1 MEFSLA
7 FWLGFL
13 VFVLVAL
20 AIDMGVLH
28 RRPRALSFKE
38 ASNLTA
44 IWVLLASIFCTFI
57 YFVSNEQKALEFFT
71 AYVVELTLSM
81 DNVFVFLLIF
91 KYFKIPLEN
100 QHRVL
105 FWGVLGAIVMR
116 FIMIIGGIYLVQ
128 YFEWLFIVF
137 GVFLIVAGIKL
148 LITKSEQQEVDLD
161 KNSVMKFLK
170 RFFNVTNELHGD
182 RFIVRLNGV
191 KYFTPLFVALILIE
205 KTDLV
210 FALDSIPAVLA
221 ISRDP
226 FIVFTSNIFAI
237 LGLRSLYFLLANLM
251 HRFIYLKHGISIIL
265 VFVGLKM
272 ILAEIGFKL
281 AVSYSLLFIMF
292 VLLGSI
298 GYSLLS
304 TKNNRT

>member
-148 LITKSEQQEVDLD
+148 LITKSEQQEVNLD

-304 TKNNRT
+304 TKNNRN

>member
-1 MEFSLA
+1 MQFSLA

-13 VFVLVAL
+13 VFVVVAL
-20 AIDMGVLH
+20 VIDMGLLNRKPHV
-28 RRPRALSFKE
+28 LSFKE

-44 IWVLLASIFCTFI
+44 IWLLLASIFCTFI
-57 YFVSNEQKALEFFT
+57 YFVSDEQKALEFFT
-71 AYVVELTLSM
+71 AYVVELSLSM

-91 KYFKIPLEN
+91 KYFKIPPEQ
-100 QHRVL
+100 QHGVL
-105 FWGVLGAIVMR
+105 IWGILGAIVMR
-116 FIMIIGGIYLVQ
+116 FIMIMGGIYLVQ

-137 GVFLIVAGIKL
+137 GIFLVVAGVKL
-148 LITKSEQQEVDLD
+148 LITKSEKQEVDLD

-170 RFFNVTNELHGD
+170 RFFNVTHELHNGK
-182 RFIVRLNGV
+182 FIHKVNNV

-205 KTDLV
+205 KTDLI

-221 ISRDP
+221 ISRDS

-237 LGLRSLYFLLANLM
+237 LGLRSLYFLLANLL
-251 HRFIYLKHGISIIL
+251 HRFVYLKHGISIIL

-292 VLLGSI
+292 VLFGSI
-298 GYSLLS
+298 GYSLVS
-304 TKNNRT
+304 TKKNFS

>member
-148 LITKSEQQEVDLD
+148 LITKSEQQEVNLD